1 MWKYFWFFNSWKS
14 LRIKLFDLNFSVWI
28 KLRQTWKWLIV
39 RNRTVY
45 NLSIILI
52 IIIAKLIL
60 WADLQNFI
68 IIMIPNLFDAQWRNC
83 ILDLILQFGLTTLF
97 PLINLEYVLIE
108 LCLLLNLGL
117 IWLVHCVIYL

>member
-1 MWKYFWFFNSWKS
+1 MWEYFWFFNSWKS

-39 RNRTVY
+39 LNRTVH

-68 IIMIPNLFDAQWRNC
+68 VIMIPNLFDAQWRNC